1 MAEPEPML
9 PGIRFLLT
17 AIILSASVLIFG
29 LGAAALLRAAH
40 EEVANI
46 PARRVMAEPVFAHQ
60 PDAPAPTLALLRL
73 EPVAPEKAPDTP
85 PADTTTIPEPVAES
99 APVPKVETKRLAAL
113 TSDDPTTA
121 DTAND
126 TTPAEATKP
135 EITAMPEGGSETS
148 LAETPVSPPAS
159 AEASAPT
166 EARLAALDTASPP
179 PSDTQ
184 PVAFEQIA
192 PPAMTDTSLRTTKSA
207 ALGGP
212 AAKAETTTEAKK
224 AGEESDPAEIRRK
237 KRAERARE
245 RRRQAARRARLAA
258 QQAAAQQTFD
268 PFSQALLSAQPAPTT
283 ARRRQ

>member
-1 MAEPEPML
+1 
-9 PGIRFLLT
+9 
-17 AIILSASVLIFG
+17 
-29 LGAAALLRAAH
+29 
-40 EEVANI
+40 
-46 PARRVMAEPVFAHQ
+46 MAEPVFAHQ
-60 PDAPAPTLALLRL
+60 PDAPTPTLALLRL

-159 AEASAPT
+159 AEAPAPT